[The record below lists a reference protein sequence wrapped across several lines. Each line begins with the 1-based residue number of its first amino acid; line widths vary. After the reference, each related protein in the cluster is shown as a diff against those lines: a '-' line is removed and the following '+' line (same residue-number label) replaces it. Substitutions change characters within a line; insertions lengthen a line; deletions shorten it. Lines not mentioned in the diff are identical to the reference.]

1 MWNAPHSACQKQVV
15 GCDCVTMECLLL
27 HTLSTG
33 HFATTQ
39 AFWDVFL
46 FHYFLGEISAFILID
61 GGGGSESCSWVA
73 AFCFAFVSK
82 QMHSCHSRSHWRL
95 LSNVIASK
103 LIPMDARLQIQ
114 LFQVSVKRMF
124 QRGMQQ
130 KLQIY
135 EFKYRR
141 GTDIM
146 IHIRYSLSNT
156 MPLVV
161 LCFQLHH

>member
-1 MWNAPHSACQKQVV
+1 MDKYF
-15 GCDCVTMECLLL
+15 
-27 HTLSTG
+27 
-33 HFATTQ
+33 HFASDHTDLKNITLRLSKVSGGTRLCDS
-39 AFWDVFL
+39 AMFVTSHFVCWALRDSSGIVRSLSVPL
-46 FHYFLGEISAFILID
+46 FSRWIFYVDTYRQGRS
-61 GGGGSESCSWVA
+61 GSCSWVA

-114 LFQVSVKRMF
+114 LFQVSVKRML

-146 IHIRYSLSNT
+146 IHIRRS
-156 MPLVV
+156 
-161 LCFQLHH
+161 